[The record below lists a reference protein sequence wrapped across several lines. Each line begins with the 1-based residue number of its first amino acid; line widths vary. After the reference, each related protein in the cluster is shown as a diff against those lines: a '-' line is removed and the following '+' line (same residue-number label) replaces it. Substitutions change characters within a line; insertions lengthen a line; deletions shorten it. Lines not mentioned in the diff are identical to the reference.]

1 MKVRVKTWEEI
12 EKTLN
17 ADGMCGLTYFD
28 PKMKKLCGEEFEFE
42 EEDGDLR
49 CAEWW
54 WKPDWLEPVK
64 PKLTVEID
72 PDNPAEAHYIVSEAI
87 KQYRY
92 GWTEEEIAE
101 AIRVTDEEI
110 LKLHHEHKSPVFYCD
125 FSNEII
131 VSLRFGTNKNGK
143 AEYARPCYG
152 DIPNVEI
159 GRCVAI
165 CKLTGRKIPEFIM
178 KKGVSK

>member
-12 EKTLN
+12 VKTLDKYGKTRGVYFN
-17 ADGMCGLTYFD
+17 SEMKLMCGR
-28 PKMKKLCGEEFEFE
+28 EFETEGF
-42 EEDGDLR
+42 DDDCVRYSG
-49 CAEWW
+49 WYW
-54 WKPDWLEPVK
+54 VHDWLEPVK

-72 PDNPAEAHYIVSEAI
+72 PDNPTEAHRIVREAI

-101 AIRVTDEEI
+101 AIRVTDEEV
-110 LKLHHEHKSPVFYCD
+110 LKLHHEHKSPVFYC
-125 FSNEII
+125 SENG
-131 VSLRFGTNKNGK
+131 VSVTCQFGHDSTGGVY
-143 AEYARPCYG
+143 YARPCDS
-152 DIPNVEI
+152 DIPNEEI